1 MILINMEIEAMRF
14 LAWAIVFLICF
25 ALAPFMTIGII
36 FLNVGWNILG
46 TIFLIFGI
54 MHLLAKLFKN

>member
-1 MILINMEIEAMRF
+1 MILINMEPIQF
-14 LAWAIVFLICF
+14 LAWTIVFLICF
-25 ALAPFMTIGII
+25 VLAPFMTIGII

-54 MHLLAKLFKN
+54 IHLLAKFFKD